1 MLVIMEWLKE
11 NKKDILTE
19 FITTNYLNH
28 DSSYKIQKIDILS
41 KGDISYEHTSKISNK
56 KTKTKQRERTLE
68 ILLEKNNK
76 VNRKNKI
83 NLKEQEINVLN
94 ECSIDN
100 FRT

>member
-1 MLVIMEWLKE
+1 MNTLRV
-11 NKKDILTE
+11 
-19 FITTNYLNH
+19 
-28 DSSYKIQKIDILS
+28 
-41 KGDISYEHTSKISNK
+41 SNK
-56 KTKTKQRERTLE
+56 TKIKQRERTLE

-100 FRT
+100 FRDTICKVLVGI